1 MNMVALFLTF
11 LSLLLTVVVGAVFLL
26 GVHRLV
32 LLVVTYLESRSAE
45 PTAESVETSEIPET
59 SAHRPVLG
67 FSLRGLARR

>member
-1 MNMVALFLTF
+1 MTMVALFLTF

-32 LLVVTYLESRSAE
+32 LLVVGYLESRSAE
-45 PTAESVETSEIPET
+45 STNETVESTEETAQ
-59 SAHRPVLG
+59 RPVLG